1 MKGIKTTRAL
11 CAGLILLGIT
21 STANAELQTRLDGR
35 AVYDTDLNITW
46 MSDANL
52 ALTNQFGLSLS
63 TIVSDD
69 TANTVGS
76 TGTMTFTNANFW
88 IGGLNTANYLGFN
101 DWRLPTATNAV
112 RGESFDPNTEMGHLF
127 ISEFGG
133 TFGTSIFTNGSQTEL
148 DKFTNIQSGFYWT
161 GTPTP
166 PGGRTVFAFSFN
178 EVGQVNGGRQ
188 IDADRGTNLFAW
200 AVRTGDVGVAVD
212 VPEPAGLGLL
222 VSGAMGLLGFTKRRR
237 RLLRA

>member
-11 CAGLILLGIT
+11 CTGIILLGIT
-21 STANAELQTRLDGR
+21 STASAELQTRLDGR

-76 TGTMTFTNANFW
+76 TGAMTFTNANFW
-88 IGGLNTANYLGFN
+88 IGGMNTANYLGFN

-112 RGESFDPNTEMGHLF
+112 RGESFNPDTEMGHLF

-133 TFGTSIFTNGSQTEL
+133 TFGTSIFTNGTQAEL
-148 DKFTNIQSGFYWT
+148 DKFTNIKAGSYWT

-166 PGGRTVFAFSFN
+166 PGGRTIFSFTFS
-178 EVGQVNGGRQ
+178 GG
-188 IDADRGTNLFAW
+188 DLGESDRSNNLATW
-200 AVRTGDVGVAVD
+200 AVRTGDVGGGAVD

-222 VSGAMGLLGFTKRRR
+222 VGGAMGLLGFTKRRR
-237 RLLRA
+237 RLSVA

>member
-11 CAGLILLGIT
+11 CTGLILLGIT
-21 STANAELQTRLDGR
+21 ATASAELQTRLDGQ

-76 TGTMTFTNANFW
+76 TGAMTFTNANFW

-101 DWRLPTATNAV
+101 DWRLPTATNAI

-133 TFGTSIFTNGSQTEL
+133 TFGTSIFTNGSQAEL
-148 DKFTNIQSGFYWT
+148 DKFTNIQSGYWT

-166 PGGRTVFAFSFN
+166 PGGRTVFTFAF
-178 EVGQVNGGRQ
+178 NGGRQ
-188 IDADRGTNLFAW
+188 SDGDRANNLFAW
-200 AVRTGDVGVAVD
+200 AVRTGDVGGEGGAVD